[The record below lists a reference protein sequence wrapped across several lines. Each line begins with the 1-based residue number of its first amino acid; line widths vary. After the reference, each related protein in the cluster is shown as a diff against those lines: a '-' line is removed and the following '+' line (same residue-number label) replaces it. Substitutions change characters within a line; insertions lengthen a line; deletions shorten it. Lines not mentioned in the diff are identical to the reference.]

1 MSTKENQCL
10 SCSICYGELTLKNL
24 VMSSCEHTYC
34 NTCFFRWLQTNN
46 TCAMCRKDFLND
58 DLQRDTLATLSIEL
72 VDLHLRSTELMKKNV
87 NLIKETRRLKKDL
100 YEKSQELKKKIM
112 LDTTY
117 EKKIQE
123 KNYNLKKLGI
133 KKTDLLKKIR
143 ILKLKKIN
151 EKVKKLRLV
160 GKLTY

>member
-1 MSTKENQCL
+1 
-10 SCSICYGELTLKNL
+10 
-24 VMSSCEHTYC
+24 
-34 NTCFFRWLQTNN
+34 
-46 TCAMCRKDFLND
+46 MCRKDFLND

>member
-1 MSTKENQCL
+1 MSLKEEL

-24 VMSSCEHTYC
+24 VMSSCDHAYC
-34 NTCFFRWLQTNN
+34 NTCFFRWLRTNN

-58 DLQRDTLATLSIEL
+58 DLQRDSLATLSVEL
-72 VDLHLRSTELMKKNV
+72 LDLHTRSTILMEKNV
-87 NLIKETRRLKKDL
+87 NLIKETRRLNNVL
-100 YEKSQELKKKIM
+100 YEKSQELGKKIN
-112 LDTTY
+112 LDSKY
-117 EKKIQE
+117 DKKIQE
-123 KNYNLKKLGI
+123 STYNLKKLGI

-151 EKVKKLRLV
+151 EKVKKLRLS